1 MSYMT
6 TKLRYVV
13 EQALDDKLLEHT
25 ETNWPQIYSQ
35 LGLDDYP
42 VWSGGKVVTGPCEE
56 RTRINNKLIRHYYM
70 REIGLETIA
79 LFTWYLRDSMLNIMP
94 YYNVLFSS
102 AELIT
107 DPLKEFEES
116 MAEGHEETRD
126 TDETRKADETRN
138 TDETTTS
145 KNDRKRTEDTVYSDT
160 NIYSETPEN
169 MISSGDVKALKYATN
184 VTYDDSTTGVTE
196 DTSDTGEGSLNRN
209 DTLTRDDTLT
219 RGENVGYT
227 GKRSRYGHNS
237 SQMELVRQFREQI
250 RNIDFELIRDPE
262 IQSCFMMVYE

>member
-25 ETNWPQIYSQ
+25 EMNWPQIYSQ
-35 LGLDDYP
+35 LGLADYP

-94 YYNVLFSS
+94 YYNDLFRS

-126 TDETRKADETRN
+126 TDETRK

-145 KNDRKRTEDTVYSDT
+145 KNVRARSEDTVYSDT

-196 DTSDTGEGSLNRN
+196 DTTDTGDGTLN
-209 DTLTRDDTLT
+209 RDDTMT

-227 GKRSRYGHNS
+227 GKRSRYGRNA

>member
-13 EQALDDKLLEHT
+13 EQALDDRLLEHT
-25 ETNWPQIYSQ
+25 EANWPEVYAV
-35 LGLDDYP
+35 LGLADYP
-42 VWSGGKVVTGPCEE
+42 VWSDGKVVTGACEE
-56 RTRINNKLIRHYYM
+56 RTRINNKIIRHYYM
-70 REIGLETIA
+70 REIGMETIA
-79 LFTWYLRDSMLNIMP
+79 LFTWYLRDAMQNIMP
-94 YYNVLFSS
+94 YYNQLFES

-116 MAEGHEETRD
+116 MAEAHEETRD
-126 TDETRKADETRN
+126 TDET
-138 TDETTTS
+138 TTS
-145 KNDRKRTEDTVYSDT
+145 KNVRDRTENTTYSDT

-169 MISSGDVKALKYATN
+169 MIPTGEVKNLKYATN

-196 DTSDTGEGSLNRN
+196 DTTDTGEGALN
-209 DTLTRDDTLT
+209 
-219 RGENVGYT
+219 RGENIGYT
-227 GKRSRYGHNS
+227 GKRSRYGRNA

>member
-13 EQALDDKLLEHT
+13 EQALDDKLMEHT
-25 ETNWPQIYSQ
+25 ETNWPQIYTQ
-35 LGLDDYP
+35 LGLADYP

-94 YYNVLFSS
+94 YYNDLFRS

-126 TDETRKADETRN
+126 TDESTTNKNVRDRSEN
-138 TDETTTS
+138 TT
-145 KNDRKRTEDTVYSDT
+145 YSDT

-196 DTSDTGEGSLNRN
+196 DTTDNAEG
-209 DTLTRDDTLT
+209 TLT

-227 GKRSRYGHNS
+227 GKRSRYGRNT

>member
-42 VWSGGKVVTGPCEE
+42 VWSGGKVVTGPCDE

-94 YYNVLFSS
+94 YYNDLFRS

-116 MAEGHEETRD
+116 MVEGHEETRD
-126 TDETRKADETRN
+126 TDETRKADES
-138 TDETTTS
+138 TTS
-145 KNDRKRTEDTVYSDT
+145 KNVRDRSEDTVYSDT

-196 DTSDTGEGSLNRN
+196 DTTDTGEG
-209 DTLTRDDTLT
+209 TLTRDDTLT

>member
-25 ETNWPQIYSQ
+25 EANWPQIYSQ
-35 LGLDDYP
+35 LGLADYP
-42 VWSGGKVVTGPCEE
+42 VWSGDKVVTGPCEE

-94 YYNVLFSS
+94 YYNDLFRS

-126 TDETRKADETRN
+126 TDESTTNKNVRDRSEN
-138 TDETTTS
+138 TT
-145 KNDRKRTEDTVYSDT
+145 YSDT

-196 DTSDTGEGSLNRN
+196 DTTDNAEG
-209 DTLTRDDTLT
+209 TLT
-219 RGENVGYT
+219 RGENVGYM

-250 RNIDFELIRDPE
+250 RNIDLELIRDPE